1 MNRTEN
7 LLVRPLHQMLLVFA
21 AGLLISSVL
30 LDLAVVAGAG
40 TRAFEWAHK
49 LLGMGLLG
57 ALAAAP
63 FGWLRWRRI
72 PHGARERWVG
82 PLGAGHGVA
91 WVLFAVSWFMREPD
105 QRPPLG
111 ALVLSVAGAGLL
123 VTTWLGRALVARAQ
137 PGVGTPVSPRPD
149 APGVA
154 PCPNAVPPST
164 TNQEAVDLLTSV
176 AGEEDPGAAVDSPA
190 PPRQQADRSGS
201 DQVLNDADTD
211 RRGGAAKG

>member
-1 MNRTEN
+1 VNRTEN
-7 LLVRPLHQMLLVFA
+7 LLVRPLHQMLLVFP

-30 LDLAVVAGAG
+30 LDLAVVTG
-40 TRAFEWAHK
+40 THAFEWAHK

-91 WVLFAVSWFMREPD
+91 LVLFAVSWFMRELD

-111 ALVLSVAGAGLL
+111 ALVLSVAGACLL
-123 VTTWLGRALVARAQ
+123 VTTWLGRALVARTQ
-137 PGVGTPVSPRPD
+137 PGVGTPVSSRPD
-149 APGVA
+149 SPGAA
-154 PCPNAVPPST
+154 PCPNPNALPPST

-190 PPRQQADRSGS
+190 PPCQQADRSGS
-201 DQVLNDADTD
+201 DQVLNGAGTD
-211 RRGGAAKG
+211 RRG